1 VTTDAIATVAVSI
14 LFVLMLVMPCAIG
27 FHNSKKLDDPYP
39 IELEE
44 IAEEPMVAA
53 VPLRE
58 LSLAELAADAEV
70 EAMMAQEAARQA
82 HWAALAAAARAA
94 RLRAD
99 AAVELARETGREFAE
114 AMRAAEGEYFPGV
127 YPADDFPQSGNHG
140 RAA

>member
-1 VTTDAIATVAVSI
+1 MITI
-14 LFVLMLVMPCAIG
+14 LFVLMLVAPCVIG
-27 FHNSKKLDDPYP
+27 LRNSWKPDDPDP

-44 IAEEPMVAA
+44 EIIAEKPVFASA
-53 VPLRE
+53 PLRE
-58 LSLAELAADAEV
+58 LSLAELASDAEV

-82 HWAALAAAARAA
+82 HWAALASAARAA

-127 YPADDFPQSGNHG
+127 YPADDFPHSDNRG

>member
-1 VTTDAIATVAVSI
+1 V
-14 LFVLMLVMPCAIG
+14 IG
-27 FHNSKKLDDPYP
+27 FRNSWKLDDPDP

-44 IAEEPMVAA
+44 RVQQPRVAPA
-53 VPLRE
+53 PLRE
-58 LSLAELAADAEV
+58 LDELAADAEV

-114 AMRAAEGEYFPGV
+114 ALRTADREYFPGV
-127 YPADDFPQSGNHG
+127 YPSDDLPQSGKHG